1 MHIKSGFQIAL
12 IINQGNENE
21 NHLPRSLYFCCQVY
35 LLVKFCVIFNTDSGV
50 MIIFAYKGYD

>member
-12 IINQGNENE
+12 II

-35 LLVKFCVIFNTDSGV
+35 LMVKFYVIFNTDSGV